1 VPSIFVS
8 EAAAGSLL
16 QEVVRLHLHCQEF
29 VVVFFLN
36 VGAEL
41 YGLSV
46 VTHLYEMFLSY
57 FIKGIGQNVPA

>member
-16 QEVVRLHLHCQEF
+16 QKVVRLHLHCQEF
-29 VVVFFLN
+29 VYLKN

-46 VTHLYEMFLSY
+46 GTHLYEMFLSY
-57 FIKGIGQNVPA
+57 FMKGIGQNVPA